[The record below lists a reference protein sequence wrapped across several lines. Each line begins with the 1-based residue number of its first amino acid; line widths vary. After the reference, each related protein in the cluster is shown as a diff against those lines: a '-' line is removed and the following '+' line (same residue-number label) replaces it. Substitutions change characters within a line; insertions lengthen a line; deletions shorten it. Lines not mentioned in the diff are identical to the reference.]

1 MKRSDHHP
9 EERSPKDQKDS
20 ETVKLGHCP
29 QAAFKRSLKDD
40 TGYQYRYTSVTR
52 PLKGTAFLF
61 IDKGGCWG
69 IVMPRS
75 LIFMSTHKATSAR
88 CLRST
93 AVRVTTLRRLALSV
107 LFIIR
112 STRLLATR
120 PLVPSPREPSI
131 KGNTP
136 MLDTELSLTH
146 TPKHY
151 DTDNLSKSATGF
163 INPESTKILKLFD
176 LREIC

>member
-1 MKRSDHHP
+1 MRNFEYEGRGANSTCEIRNDP
-9 EERSPKDQKDS
+9 LPDCYWMNP
-20 ETVKLGHCP
+20 LGK
-29 QAAFKRSLKDD
+29 AF
-40 TGYQYRYTSVTR
+40 
-52 PLKGTAFLF
+52 
-61 IDKGGCWG
+61 

-75 LIFMSTHKATSAR
+75 LIFMSTHKATAAR

-151 DTDNLSKSATGF
+151 DMVAARTQ
-163 INPESTKILKLFD
+163 P
-176 LREIC
+176 

>member
-1 MKRSDHHP
+1 MLCDHC
-9 EERSPKDQKDS
+9 R
-20 ETVKLGHCP
+20 
-29 QAAFKRSLKDD
+29 
-40 TGYQYRYTSVTR
+40 
-52 PLKGTAFLF
+52 
-61 IDKGGCWG
+61 G

-75 LIFMSTHKATSAR
+75 LIFMSTHKATAAR

-136 MLDTELSLTH
+136 MVDTELSLTH
-146 TPKHY
+146 TPTPLRHGGSS
-151 DTDNLSKSATGF
+151 DTALKEEYRVDVSQCQLLEKKAGEGKAAKAARHLFGPPAAPVQGKNLGSDQPGERLVHAATLCSSPTGKAARTTASKGPS
-163 INPESTKILKLFD
+163 
-176 LREIC
+176 